1 MFYYIIYMRIIQCK
15 TNENILIKQVLKVKK
30 NNLKEGF
37 FPTLSMLYNNYT
49 NNVLHP
55 D

>member
-1 MFYYIIYMRIIQCK
+1 MCALYSAKLTKK
-15 TNENILIKQVLKVKK
+15 TDNTSFESKKEQLKI
-30 NNLKEGF
+30 GF

-49 NNVLHP
+49 NNILHP